1 MAQQMIHVKDKEVRR
16 VLRGPA
22 DPGQAFMEV
31 QGKMQELG
39 RALRQVS
46 YRMQL
51 NEREQ
56 RKCKITIQEL
66 GALPQTTPM
75 YRSAGA
81 PPSFYS
87 SPASSL
93 TLNRTDVWPPIAPI
107 VLTLQIHLHLRAGRD
122 EGVREPHPQAE
133 F

>member
-1 MAQQMIHVKDKEVRR
+1 
-16 VLRGPA
+16 
-22 DPGQAFMEV
+22 MEV

-81 PPSFYS
+81 LL
-87 SPASSL
+87 SPRPTHLRPRSHS
-93 TLNRTDVWPPIAPI
+93 TGRTYGPRLVRLIAPI
-107 VLTLQIHLHLRAGRD
+107 VLTLQIHLRLRAGRD